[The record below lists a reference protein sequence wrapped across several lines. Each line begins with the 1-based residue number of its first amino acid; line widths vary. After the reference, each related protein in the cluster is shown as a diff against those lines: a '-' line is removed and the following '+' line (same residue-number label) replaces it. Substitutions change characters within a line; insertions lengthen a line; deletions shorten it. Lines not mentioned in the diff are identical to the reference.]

1 MPIHDATL
9 RADGEDK
16 IERAD
21 GENKIETEAVRR
33 ILNAVNAESNFNDEQ
48 FKALQDDLE
57 EFRFWH
63 RIDQRLASPERRTRE
78 IRERAGEISKAAKKI
93 LKLFNGDAGQE
104 VYKKWFELYC
114 TRDIFGKPIVRQEG
128 LSRPSESV
136 PDLDQIKVCLNYLKT
151 FADYTEKHN
160 FPSRDPD
167 GGLIRSAVEY
177 LMPKYEAHFGRPP
190 TRSRSE
196 KGSFPNFAVAVCEE
210 LNIRTVRDT
219 VPTPETIIG
228 EMGPSSKS
236 DKD

>member
-9 RADGEDK
+9 GDDGEDKRDDGEDK
-16 IERAD
+16 I
-21 GENKIETEAVRR
+21 KTEAVRR
-33 ILNAVNAESNFNDEQ
+33 ILKAVNAESNFNDEQ

-57 EFRFWH
+57 KIRFWH
-63 RIDQRLASPERRTRE
+63 RIDQRLASPKRRTRE

-128 LSRPSESV
+128 LSRPSESI
-136 PDLDQIKVCLNYLKT
+136 PDLGEIKACLNCLKT
-151 FADYTEKHN
+151 FEIYIAKFEFAPD
-160 FPSRDPD
+160 DPD

-210 LNIRTVRDT
+210 LNIHTVRGKP
-219 VPTPETIIG
+219 PTDETIIHI
-228 EMGPSSKS
+228 MGKLQNS
-236 DKD
+236 DED